1 MGSEGFTTAG
11 WVVRLVKD
19 PPLLVRAQSKK
30 ITFAADRSADRS
42 AERGRTRTYFLDGD
56 DDPPRLDWSTR
67 HFVVYLYR
75 GSGVTRNMM
84 HRNTVHRQFDFILP
98 SVDSLIT

>member
-11 WVVRLVKD
+11 WVVLLVKD

-42 AERGRTRTYFLDGD
+42 AERDRTRISLTG
-56 DDPPRLDWSTR
+56 
-67 HFVVYLYR
+67 
-75 GSGVTRNMM
+75 MM
-84 HRNTVHRQFDFILP
+84 TPLALIGLRDIRCLP
-98 SVDSLIT
+98 I